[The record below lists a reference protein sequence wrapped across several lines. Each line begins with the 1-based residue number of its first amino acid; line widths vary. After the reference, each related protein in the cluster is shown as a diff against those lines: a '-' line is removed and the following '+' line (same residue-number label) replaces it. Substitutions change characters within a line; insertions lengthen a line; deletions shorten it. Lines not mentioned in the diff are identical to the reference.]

1 VKLEHAFEVAAPPAE
16 AWALLM
22 DVPRIVPCMP
32 GAELVETLGE
42 DEWKARLKAR
52 LGPMSLVF
60 DTAVK
65 REDVDEAARR
75 VTLSAD
81 AREARGRG
89 QARASIQS
97 SVSESEGGARVE
109 IVTDVALSG
118 PVAQFGRGI
127 VGEVAGELVNSF
139 AKCIG
144 AQLAGP
150 PAAEAADGPER
161 AARPAPAPAPAPK
174 PVSGL
179 SLGMRAIAR
188 AIARF
193 IGRRVRR
200 S

>member
-1 VKLEHAFEVAAPPAE
+1 VKLENAFEVAAPPDE

-42 DEWKARLKAR
+42 DAWKARMKAR
-52 LGPMSLVF
+52 LGPMSMVF
-60 DTAVK
+60 DTMVK

-97 SVSESEGGARVE
+97 SVTESEGGARIE
-109 IVTDVALSG
+109 ITTDVALSG

-127 VGEVAGELVNSF
+127 VQEVAGELVNSF
-139 AKCIG
+139 AQCIG
-144 AQLAGP
+144 AQLASA
-150 PAAEAADGPER
+150 PAAAAAEGPGD
-161 AARPAPAPAPAPK
+161 AARPAPTPVPPAK

-179 SLGMRAIAR
+179 SLGMRALVR
-188 AIARF
+188 AIAGF
-193 IGRRVRR
+193 IRRRVRR
-200 S
+200 T